1 MAFVNA
7 LVGASLRCR
16 SSSAT
21 CGRRWRCSMAPSSNA
36 SIKRMEEGPKFN
48 QIVTHGGIVYL
59 SGQIPTDTSD
69 QSIGGQT
76 LQVLNR
82 IDSLLKTAGTE
93 KSHLLSVS
101 VWLKDI
107 NDFAAFND
115 AWDKWLDTENKP
127 TRAVVEAKLAKSEW
141 LVEVAATA
149 AMPSKAGVIQT
160 DKAAAAVGPYNQA
173 IRLED
178 GLIFVSGCIG
188 LLPESGNMVG
198 DSLEEQTAQVLS
210 NMKEILAA
218 GGASPNDIVKTT
230 ILLVD
235 IADFAKV
242 NDIYKD
248 FFDNG
253 RVPARATFAVKDLPK
268 GAKIEIEC
276 VAVAQ

>member
-1 MAFVNA
+1 
-7 LVGASLRCR
+7 
-16 SSSAT
+16 
-21 CGRRWRCSMAPSSNA
+21 MAPSSNA